1 MEQITNTGIILMA
14 LMSDLLIIVGVVVT
28 LLISRSL
35 SGRQPDKS
43 ERIVR
48 SAYITSTAITIVFG
62 ILAETIIVLTILW
75 TVDFI

>member
-1 MEQITNTGIILMA
+1 MEQITDTGMILMV
-14 LMSDLLIIVGVVVT
+14 LMSDLLIIIGVAVT

-35 SGRQPDKS
+35 SVKRPDKA

-48 SAYITSTAITIVFG
+48 GAYITGTTIAIVFG

-75 TVDFI
+75 TVNFI